1 MVDLQ
6 SITDQN
12 RIHVID
18 FLRGIS
24 IVGILLVNMLDFHSP
39 FLYLEYDYWQSK
51 VDFYTYALIDI
62 FAQGNFYPLF
72 AFLFGFGTV
81 ILMNRA
87 EQKGTSFPA
96 LFTRRMIFLLL
107 LGMIHAFLIWHGDIL
122 ITYAIC
128 GFLLLLVYRLK
139 GKTLLHLSVWLY
151 TIPYGIFGLLILL
164 LELLTPT
171 SGLLNTDFSKINKAI
186 EIYSSGTFTEIFSL
200 RFNDWAAVNGLPNMI
215 FIFLSVFPCIL
226 AGMAFAKLEWI
237 SNLKV
242 HYKKIRIM
250 FLVSLPVGL
259 ILKMYPYLSSQ
270 NYASEF
276 LQDSF
281 GGPLLTMAIITG
293 ITLLYEKSPKVRKI
307 AVPFVRL
314 GRMSL
319 TNYLMHSII
328 CTIIFYSYG
337 LGLYG
342 DVGALMGSF
351 LAVLIILFQLVFA
364 KYWLLYF
371 RMGPIEY
378 VWRIVTYGD
387 KPSFKQEKEVDATQ

>member
-1 MVDLQ
+1 M
-6 SITDQN
+6 
-12 RIHVID
+12 ID

-39 FLYLEYDYWQSK
+39 LLYLESDYWENK
-51 VDFYTYALIDI
+51 LDLYTYALIDI

-81 ILMNRA
+81 ILMNRSV
-87 EQKGTSFPA
+87 QKGISFPA

-151 TIPYGIFGLLILL
+151 TIPYGVLGLLMLL
-164 LELLTPT
+164 IELLTPT
-171 SGLLNTDFSKINKAI
+171 SELLKTNFSKINEVIA
-186 EIYSSGTFTEIFSL
+186 IYSSGSFAEIFSL
-200 RFNDWAAVNGLPNMI
+200 RFNEWATANGMPNVI
-215 FIFLSVFPCIL
+215 LVILSVFPCIL
-226 AGMAFAKLEWI
+226 AGMAFAKLGWLT
-237 SNLKV
+237 NLTNHQRKL
-242 HYKKIRIM
+242 KII
-250 FLVSLPVGL
+250 FLISLPAGL
-259 ILKMYPYLSSQ
+259 ILKIFPYLSGP
-270 NYASEF
+270 NYASKF
-276 LQDSF
+276 FQDFF
-281 GGPLLTMAIITG
+281 GGPLLTLAIITG
-293 ITLLYEKSPKVRKI
+293 VTLIYEKSQKVRKL

-319 TNYLMHSII
+319 TNYLMHSIL
-328 CTIIFYSYG
+328 CTLIFYSYG

-342 DVGALMGSF
+342 EVGAFMGTL
-351 LAVLIILFQLVFA
+351 LAVLIILFQLIFT
-364 KYWLLYF
+364 KYWLRFF

-378 VWRIVTYGD
+378 GWRIITYWD
-387 KPSFKQEKEVDATQ
+387 KPPSFKWEKKYDTPQ